1 MTDTNSQKK
10 SEINWDESIKV
21 LVEMVQREDS
31 WYSKHQPLTEA
42 DYQNLMIL
50 PSGGMP
56 AVAHMLLC
64 EAIKRE
70 VYLSFY
76 ALKSKD
82 ELETRVFQVMTEI
95 MKREIPRIVAN
106 LSLSGS

>member
-1 MTDTNSQKK
+1 MAETTSQKNP
-10 SEINWDESIKV
+10 EINWNESIKV
-21 LVEMVQREDS
+21 LMEMVQKEDS

-42 DYQNLMIL
+42 DYQKLMVL
-50 PSGGMP
+50 PSGGMA

-76 ALKSKD
+76 ALKSKE

-95 MKREIPRIVAN
+95 MKREIPRIVEN
-106 LSLSGS
+106 LTILGS

>member
-1 MTDTNSQKK
+1 MTETNSQKK
-10 SEINWDESIKV
+10 PEINWDESIKV
-21 LVEMVQREDS
+21 LLEMVRTEDS

-42 DYQNLMIL
+42 DYQSLMDL
-50 PSGGMP
+50 PSGGMA

-95 MKREIPRIVAN
+95 MKREIPRIVDN
-106 LSLSGS
+106 LSLSGL

>member
-1 MTDTNSQKK
+1 MADTNSQKK
-10 SEINWDESIKV
+10 SDINWDESIKV

-42 DYQNLMIL
+42 DYQNLMGL

-76 ALKSKD
+76 ALKSKE
-82 ELETRVFQVMTEI
+82 ELETRVYQVMSEI
-95 MKREIPRIVAN
+95 MKREIPRIVEN
-106 LSLSGS
+106 LNLVGS

>member
-1 MTDTNSQKK
+1 
-10 SEINWDESIKV
+10 
-21 LVEMVQREDS
+21 
-31 WYSKHQPLTEA
+31 
-42 DYQNLMIL
+42 
-50 PSGGMP
+50 MP